1 MKEHYLVCFNF
12 TNEINIIM
20 TTTTNKPPIWF
31 WIASIFALIWNAM
44 GINQYLQQAYNT
56 ESFVAFYTP
65 EQLVLAY
72 SYPA

>member
-1 MKEHYLVCFNF
+1 
-12 TNEINIIM
+12 M

-31 WIASIFALIWNAM
+31 WIASIIALIWNAM